1 MHAPSV
7 RLLVGSSSGGGAMI
21 SEKQVWAALPSSGF
35 LHSYVNWASRWVE
48 SNIAFHAV
56 AGLALLAQSVP
67 TDYGFPG
74 VTPLRANMY
83 GLLAG
88 PSSAAGKTRAIEA
101 AKSVLSKAIPTA
113 EMEAPGSPEACVD
126 GLNGHPQ
133 IIFYDEFGQFL
144 QSTEQG
150 QLAPL
155 RLRLADIYD
164 CGKQG
169 RVLVRKR
176 PTRKDKEENPR
187 LSVLAGG
194 TPGFLEAYT
203 TEIDWMEGFLA
214 RFFTVLSTVE
224 RRLEDAAAFGGGAER
239 DQLVEVLRGMA
250 QSGGASDLF
259 TSPLGACGGTSRE
272 GQRLFSSW
280 CENLRGRA
288 KRAPT
293 AVHAAI
299 HRAKGHALKN
309 AILLAWDAG
318 RPRVGGEWKV
328 EADEMDA
335 AIALTELHIE
345 SVIEIADG
353 LAPDRDA
360 RDERAML
367 RAFDEVTP
375 RTYGEALRLA
385 KLNNR
390 RGKEAF
396 STLMEKALIVRA
408 GDSGDLTATPCY
420 LLARV
425 ERKIIPFPAKKADP
439 PSNLF

>member
-1 MHAPSV
+1 
-7 RLLVGSSSGGGAMI
+7 MI

-35 LHSYVNWASRWVE
+35 LRSYVDWASRWVE

-101 AKSVLSKAIPTA
+101 ARSVLGKAIPAA

-126 GLNGHPQ
+126 GLNGRPQ
-133 IIFYDEFGQFL
+133 IIIYDEFGQFL

-176 PTRKDKEENPR
+176 SNRKDKEENPR

-214 RFFTVLSTVE
+214 RFFTVLATVE
-224 RRLEDAAAFGGGAER
+224 RRLDDTLTFGGDAER
-239 DQLVEVLRGMA
+239 DRLIAMLDDKA
-250 QSGGASDLF
+250 KHGGASDLF
-259 TSPLGACGGTSRE
+259 TASLPPCCGPSRE
-272 GQRLFSSW
+272 AQRQFAAW
-280 CENLRGRA
+280 GDKLRGRA
-288 KRAPT
+288 NRAPLS
-293 AVHAAI
+293 VQAAI
-299 HRAKGHALKN
+299 HRAQAHALKN

-318 RPRVGGEWKV
+318 RPLEGAGWKV
-328 EADEMDA
+328 EGDDMDA

-345 SVIEIADG
+345 SVIELADG

-367 RAFDEVTP
+367 RAFDEEEP

-390 RGKEAF
+390 RGKEAY
-396 STLMEKALIVRA
+396 STLMEKGLLKRED
-408 GDSGDLTATPCY
+408 GGDLTDAPRY
-420 LLARV
+420 LLVRPA
-425 ERKIIPFPAKKADP
+425 RKIIPFPAPVPTPAKKAEEDP
-439 PSNLF
+439 SSDLF